1 MNPVQFANSTD
12 YIETGAFSADLYGDS
27 IDAGAFKSVAMTVIN
42 NGTNTPVGN
51 LYIQASD
58 DNSTFVNAT
67 AAIAVSG
74 AENNLLEITN
84 LTNRYVRF
92 YWDWASAGASSTVN
106 VMYTLKS

>member
-1 MNPVQFANSTD
+1 MNPVQYRNSTT
-12 YIETGAFSADLYGDS
+12 YVVAGAFSADLTAPS
-27 IDAGAFKSVAMTVIN
+27 IDAAQFRSVSMTVVN

-51 LYIQASD
+51 LYLQASD
-58 DNSTFVNAT
+58 DNSTFINAT

-74 AENNLLEITN
+74 AENNQLEITN
-84 LTNRYVRF
+84 LTSRYVRF

>member
-1 MNPVQFANSTD
+1 MNPVQYRNSTT
-12 YIETGAFSADLYGDS
+12 YVVAGAFSADLTAPS
-27 IDAGAFKSVAMTVIN
+27 IDAAQFRSVSMTVVN

-51 LYIQASD
+51 LYLQASD

-67 AAIAVSG
+67 AAVAVSG
-74 AENNLLEITN
+74 AENNQLEITN
-84 LTNRYVRF
+84 LTSRYVRF